1 MVRPQRLGMNC
12 ILPTLTAELLNAET
26 LCVQG
31 LPIHNFTY
39 EKVNTTFPL
48 TDQKQICPYW
58 LVYSTGLTWSY
69 FSLLILE
76 NPSSN
81 LSIESKVLTIELK
94 TDNCPVADSSMEFLH
109 WLFSYAPLYFLK
121 LFIYIMNTSAL
132 SACMYT
138 MSMVSVHGSQKRT

>member
-1 MVRPQRLGMNC
+1 MQK
-12 ILPTLTAELLNAET
+12 
-26 LCVQG
+26 LCMQG
-31 LPIHNFTY
+31 LPIHNLPY

-76 NPSSN
+76 NPASN
-81 LSIESKVLTIELK
+81 LSIESEVLAIELR
-94 TDNCPVADSSMEFLH
+94 TDNCPVADSSMEFLI
-109 WLFSYAPLYFLK
+109 WLLSHAPLYFLK
-121 LFIYIMNTSAL
+121 LFIYIMNISAL